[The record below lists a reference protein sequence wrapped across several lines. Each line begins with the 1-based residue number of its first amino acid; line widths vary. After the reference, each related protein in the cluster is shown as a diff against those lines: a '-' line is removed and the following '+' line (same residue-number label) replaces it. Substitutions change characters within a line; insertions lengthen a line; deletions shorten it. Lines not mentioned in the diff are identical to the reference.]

1 MRLTHFL
8 TQLSECWVASARS
21 CWDQVGCVR
30 SRVRKSVR
38 SARYWASAS
47 IAPPPFSLGVSSEKV
62 ESISIEE
69 VYDVRKQRGD
79 DDRKP
84 YTGSY
89 SFPYIATWASRHDGQ
104 ALLKQVMSRVQVI
117 AHRVIAGM
125 TAEDQRAAAGP
136 DLPADDRLAA

>member
-47 IAPPPFSLGVSSEKV
+47 IAPPPFSLGVSSETV
-62 ESISIEE
+62 DSIPIEE

-84 YTGSY
+84 YS
-89 SFPYIATWASRHDGQ
+89 
-104 ALLKQVMSRVQVI
+104 
-117 AHRVIAGM
+117 
-125 TAEDQRAAAGP
+125 
-136 DLPADDRLAA
+136 LAAVHPRFDLAALAES

>member
-47 IAPPPFSLGVSSEKV
+47 IAPPPFSLGVSSETV
-62 ESISIEE
+62 DSIPIEE
-69 VYDVRKQRGD
+69 VYDVRKQQGD

-89 SFPYIATWASRHDGQ
+89 SFPYIATWASRQDGP
-104 ALLKQVMSRVQVI
+104 ALLKQVMGRVQVI
-117 AHRVIAGM
+117 AHQLIAGI
-125 TAEDQRAAAGP
+125 TPKDQSASDGRDFP
-136 DLPADDRLAA
+136 

>member
-30 SRVRKSVR
+30 SRVRTSVR

-47 IAPPPFSLGVSSEKV
+47 IAPPPFSLGVSSETV
-62 ESISIEE
+62 DSIPIEE

-84 YTGSY
+84 YTRCRWLCGRR
-89 SFPYIATWASRHDGQ
+89 PRRPLPRPRSRTP
-104 ALLKQVMSRVQVI
+104 RV
-117 AHRVIAGM
+117 G
-125 TAEDQRAAAGP
+125 
-136 DLPADDRLAA
+136 LPAARDRGDGPTRAPTS

>member
-8 TQLSECWVASARS
+8 TQLSACWVASARS

-47 IAPPPFSLGVSSEKV
+47 IAPPPFSLGVSSETV
-62 ESISIEE
+62 DSIPIEE

-84 YTGSY
+84 Y
-89 SFPYIATWASRHDGQ
+89 SRCRCPRG
-104 ALLKQVMSRVQVI
+104 R
-117 AHRVIAGM
+117 RR
-125 TAEDQRAAAGP
+125 QRR
-136 DLPADDRLAA
+136 LPRRRSHTP